1 MKLQKISVCF
11 IPFSLS
17 LNVFLTNL
25 KVTRSMSL
33 LNATLANIQQ
43 NLVAALLSSDDA
55 LRFASREFDLQVN
68 Y

>member
-1 MKLQKISVCF
+1 MIKNQYFRC
-11 IPFSLS
+11 
-17 LNVFLTNL
+17 LTIRINRL
-25 KVTRSMSL
+25 YPLANTRQI